1 MTRKSLLFFILVFT
15 CMWFLL
21 SGLLGEEG
29 FIYNRQLEEELER
42 QEESLLK
49 LKTAQ
54 ANFKRQ
60 EVNILTENFLKDG
73 AIKQGYSLDG
83 DEVYYFKPDSL
94 DYKTEKMY
102 DLKRIQANHQKAWHL
117 SKGSIALIS
126 LAISTAATFFLGL
139 IRKSGSRKND
149 GGAQDGT

>member
-1 MTRKSLLFFILVFT
+1 MLFFILVFT

-21 SGLLGEEG
+21 SGLFGEAG

-42 QEESLLK
+42 QNDVLLK

-60 EVNILTENFLKDG
+60 EENILTENFLKDG
-73 AIKQGYSLDG
+73 AIKQGYSMDG

-102 DLKRIQANHQKAWHL
+102 DLKQIQANHQKAWHL

-126 LAISTAATFFLGL
+126 LVVSTVATFFLGFT
-139 IRKSGSRKND
+139 RKSGSRKND
-149 GGAQDGT
+149 GGAEDGT